1 MGPLF
6 LLHWYNTL
14 LPSVFRPWCFAEAD
28 GRLAAL
34 QFPLCFSGP
43 VWQRIG
49 PFSWGFL
56 GALRGYWTAELIC
69 VTAVLAFWAWRCW
82 RM

>member
-1 MGPLF
+1 VFSGPGA
-6 LLHWYNTL
+6 
-14 LPSVFRPWCFAEAD
+14 FAEAD

-49 PFSWGFL
+49 PFSYSHCPQNVSTGCSVN
-56 GALRGYWTAELIC
+56 RS
-69 VTAVLAFWAWRCW
+69 
-82 RM
+82 